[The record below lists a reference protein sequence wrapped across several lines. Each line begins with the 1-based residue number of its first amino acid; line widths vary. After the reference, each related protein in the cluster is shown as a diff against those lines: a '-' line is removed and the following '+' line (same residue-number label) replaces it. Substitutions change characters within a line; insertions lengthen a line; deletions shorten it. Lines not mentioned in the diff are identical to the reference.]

1 MGFLSN
7 LFGKKEL
14 GQVQETSGIYTFII
28 EDIFTI
34 TKLGCIVVG
43 VVKGADIHLG
53 DEVYII
59 DTNGNRLNS
68 KVMGME
74 NPRFGKMNVAPVG
87 RNVGILLSDIEA
99 VQLSKGDILT
109 NRKEN

>member
-7 LFGKKEL
+7 LFRKKEEE
-14 GQVQETSGIYTFII
+14 QVRNPSGIYTFYI

-43 VVKGADIHLG
+43 IVKGADIHLG
-53 DEVYII
+53 DEVYIV
-59 DTNGNRLNS
+59 DTKGNRLKS

-74 NPRFGKMNVAPVG
+74 NPRFGKMNVAPIG
-87 RNVGILLSDIEA
+87 RNIGILLSDIEA
-99 VQLSKGDILT
+99 TQVSKGDIPT
-109 NRKEN
+109 NRREN

>member
-1 MGFLSN
+1 MEFLAN
-7 LFGKKEL
+7 FFRKKEEERFQDPA
-14 GQVQETSGIYTFII
+14 GVYTFHI

-43 VVKGADIHLG
+43 IVKGADIHLG

-59 DTNGNRLNS
+59 DTKGKRLKS

-74 NPRFGKMNVAPVG
+74 NPRFGKMDVAPVG
-87 RNVGILLSDIEA
+87 RNVGILLSGIEA
-99 VQLSKGDILT
+99 MQLSKGDILT
-109 NRKEN
+109 NREEN